1 MRPRAG
7 EKEGGRDVFG
17 VRAGSMKRPREGGG
31 AEEGP
36 RFSQNHLHLTDLT
49 SLLET
54 WALEAE
60 AREPLKV

>member
-1 MRPRAG
+1 MRPRVG
-7 EKEGGRDVFG
+7 EKEGGGDVLG

-31 AEEGP
+31 AKEGP

-54 WALEAE
+54 WALQAE
-60 AREPLKV
+60 ARELLKV